1 MLYNMGSSSYIIL
14 SYPLTYLL
22 FKLIAK
28 GGENCVSNFAKQNLT
43 TYTLPNIYA
52 AVYSSQLV
60 YLFMIAIN
68 LEYIHSIG
76 LQKAMQEERRA

>member
-52 AVYSSQLV
+52 AMYSS
-60 YLFMIAIN
+60 
-68 LEYIHSIG
+68 
-76 LQKAMQEERRA
+76 